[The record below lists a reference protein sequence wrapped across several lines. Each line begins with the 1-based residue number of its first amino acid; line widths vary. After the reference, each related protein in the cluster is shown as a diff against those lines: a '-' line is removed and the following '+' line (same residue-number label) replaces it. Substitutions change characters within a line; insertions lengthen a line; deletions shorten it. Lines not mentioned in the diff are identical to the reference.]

1 MNFPFNRF
9 NQEFLSSLDRE
20 AATEYGS
27 FDEKIKHMGKISR
40 KKFQQLAKMF
50 TFQRK
55 KNASLKPKSS
65 KLLEE
70 SEDEQEAKGGSSSNK
85 WRSCDS
91 KSNIFIESNDG
102 FLKCS
107 STTH

>member
-1 MNFPFNRF
+1 MNFKYNIFLFLTLTRF

-20 AATEYGS
+20 GTSEYGS

-40 KKFQQLAKMF
+40 KKFHQLAKMF

-70 SEDEQEAKGGSSSNK
+70 SEDEDGKGGGSSSATVK
-85 WRSCDS
+85 
-91 KSNIFIESNDG
+91 K
-102 FLKCS
+102 
-107 STTH
+107 